1 MIYFAVVAFAA
12 LIAYVCYLVIKPEK
26 DTVPPPIS
34 DPTISIWWDDE
45 DRAHTEG
52 EI

>member
-1 MIYFAVVAFAA
+1 MIYLIVAAIVT
-12 LIAYVCYLVIKPEK
+12 LIASLSYLIIKPEK
-26 DTVPPPIS
+26 ESAPPTVN